1 MKPYKLPFSLP
12 PALPMPFDA
21 DATIAPGL
29 FAKPALPVA
38 RCEALARVW
47 SKALRDGVAAAVTHD
62 HALFERLP
70 GRHDPESLNGIYT
83 DSPLVSPWTP
93 ANLAHQLPPMGRLA
107 DLLARQRRLQR
118 QLDLDQ
124 DSAGSSRM
132 DAEDT
137 KLAA

>member
-12 PALPMPFDA
+12 PAQPMPFDA
-21 DATIAPGL
+21 ATPVAPDL
-29 FAKPALPVA
+29 FDKPALPVV
-38 RCEALARVW
+38 RCEPLARVW

-93 ANLAHQLPPMGRLA
+93 ANLAHQLPPMERAGVRA
-107 DLLARQRRLQR
+107 MSPSLL
-118 QLDLDQ
+118 
-124 DSAGSSRM
+124 SAPIQI
-132 DAEDT
+132 
-137 KLAA
+137 